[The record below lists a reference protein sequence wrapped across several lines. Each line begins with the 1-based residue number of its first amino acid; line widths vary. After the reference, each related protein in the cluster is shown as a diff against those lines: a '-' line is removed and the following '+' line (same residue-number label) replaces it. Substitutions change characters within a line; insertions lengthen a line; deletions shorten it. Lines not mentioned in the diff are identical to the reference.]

1 MAKVNLVRRA
11 EIGQEKRARTR
22 AQLVAAACTLFST
35 RPSASVTIDD
45 LVHEAGVAKGTFYVH
60 FDDVHALT
68 SAVADELI
76 RTFDDLLQPQ
86 RVATSDPL
94 LRIALGCNAFIE
106 RALEEPAWGALVAR
120 MTQSYSKIGGT
131 AQLRTQGRPARGAE
145 AIAPAGSLRRL
156 GPRGGHRHHS
166 SSDDRDRGGAAFSER
181 PGGRG
186 WRRFG
191 GHRRWKANSGF
202 YPREAHARASGPLRQ
217 AVGRSAVNWR
227 ATRKARHQGLVLAQ
241 LTIMTAVRRL

>member
-60 FDDVHALT
+60 FDDMHALT

-76 RTFDDLLQPQ
+76 RAFDDLLQPQ

-106 RALEEPAWGALVAR
+106 RALEEPAWDALVAR

-131 AQLRTQGRPARGAE
+131 AQLRLREDLQEALKQSPQPGLSVDLALEAVIGIILQVMTAIGEGRLSQKDREGAVGAVLG
-145 AIAPAGSLRRL
+145 AIGVGKQRAASTLAKLTRELAAPF
-156 GPRGGHRHHS
+156 HRQS
-166 SSDDRDRGGAAFSER
+166 VAASEI
-181 PGGRG
+181 GE
-186 WRRFG
+186 
-191 GHRRWKANSGF
+191 
-202 YPREAHARASGPLRQ
+202 PREKRAIKG
-217 AVGRSAVNWR
+217 
-227 ATRKARHQGLVLAQ
+227 
-241 LTIMTAVRRL
+241 